1 MSSGYS
7 IPTIY
12 FVYAASLSRRNPS
25 FSILMAAYYSHYDK
39 PLFLCCHPCN
49 DIHLY
54 HYENH
59 QRHKGEQGWS
69 NHGKD
74 FLLKSFLFPRSDEV
88 LGFCCCSEKFITALR
103 RRFIDAHST
112 TKEVYYDFVL
122 RSDSDESVPF
132 ASIRRF
138 CLFWSYPVPFTNFCS
153 TSSSGCL
160 TKTVWLRTTHA
171 TMPVIIIAIMTII
184 PPIFKIFLMITSLTS
199 KSNVAKTL

>member
-1 MSSGYS
+1 MINHSFFAAILVMIFTCITMKITRGIGQNKNGPIMGRIFFEELP
-7 IPTIY
+7 IP
-12 FVYAASLSRRNPS
+12 
-25 FSILMAAYYSHYDK
+25 
-39 PLFLCCHPCN
+39 
-49 DIHLY
+49 
-54 HYENH
+54 
-59 QRHKGEQGWS
+59 
-69 NHGKD
+69 
-74 FLLKSFLFPRSDEV
+74 PRSDEV
-88 LGFCCCSEKFITALR
+88 LDFCCCSEKFFTALR
-103 RRFIDAHST
+103 SRFIDAHST

-199 KSNVAKTL
+199 KSNVSKTL